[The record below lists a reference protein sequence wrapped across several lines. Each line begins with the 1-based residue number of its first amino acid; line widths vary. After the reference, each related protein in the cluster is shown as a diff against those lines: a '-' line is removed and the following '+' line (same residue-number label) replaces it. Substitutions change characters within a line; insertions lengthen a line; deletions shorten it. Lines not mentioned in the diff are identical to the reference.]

1 MVRAAGCLAVLAFAV
16 TGLGVAAAAGA
27 AHGVPRCR
35 GAQLA
40 GAFAAVSGSAGAGN
54 ITYALKL
61 KNVSHSTC
69 AVTGLPLGVLLNVAR
84 KPLPTHV
91 RAAFPQ
97 GLSAILV
104 TLAPGHWTRATAR
117 FSPDVPG
124 PGEQS
129 PDRCE
134 PVAWWFRVAGQGGGQ
149 TTIKVIPRTSVC
161 EHGRMFFSAYLR
173 P

>member
-1 MVRAAGCLAVLAFAV
+1 M
-16 TGLGVAAAAGA
+16 
-27 AHGVPRCR
+27 
-35 GAQLA
+35 
-40 GAFAAVSGSAGAGN
+40 
-54 ITYALKL
+54 
-61 KNVSHSTC
+61 
-69 AVTGLPLGVLLNVAR
+69 LLDVAR

-104 TLAPGHWTRATAR
+104 TLAPGHSTRATAR

-129 PDRCE
+129 RGRCE
-134 PVAWWFRVAGQGGGQ
+134 PAAWWFRVAGQGGGQ
-149 TTIKVIPRTSVC
+149 TTVKVTPRTSVC